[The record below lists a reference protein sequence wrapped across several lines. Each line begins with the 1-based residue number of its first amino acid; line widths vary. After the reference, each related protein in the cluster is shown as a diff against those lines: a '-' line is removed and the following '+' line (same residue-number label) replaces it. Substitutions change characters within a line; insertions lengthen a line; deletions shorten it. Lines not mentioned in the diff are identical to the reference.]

1 MCRTTKERGVDMVNT
16 KTFAMVFNTL
26 REDYKL
32 SQVEIAKRLNVA
44 QSTIGMWETGKRIPS
59 YEKME
64 EIADYFNVDIDY
76 LYGRQSEPRRLD
88 LSTPIV
94 SPAMSNDETLK
105 DVIKYYTML
114 NDNQKQVIL
123 NTMKVMLNL

>member
-1 MCRTTKERGVDMVNT
+1 MVNT

-123 NTMKVMLNL
+123 NTMKVMLNM